1 MSDSRGCVCVYQYI
15 WVVITWLI
23 WVVVNPMVLYDQ
35 VGCVCEISR
44 GPRVP
49 DHFWGNY
56 PRVIT
61 QGFWGSEKVGR
72 SDR

>member
-1 MSDSRGCVCVYQYI
+1 MKLCPQGGGRVLSGGS
-15 WVVITWLI
+15 WST
-23 WVVVNPMVLYDQ
+23 MVLYDQ

-49 DHFWGNY
+49 DQFWGNY

-61 QGFWGSEKVGR
+61 QGFWGSEKVGG
-72 SDR
+72 SDGKNDELPGKL

>member
-1 MSDSRGCVCVYQYI
+1 
-15 WVVITWLI
+15 
-23 WVVVNPMVLYDQ
+23 MVLYDQ

-49 DHFWGNY
+49 DQFWGNY

-61 QGFWGSEKVGR
+61 QEFWGSEKVGR
-72 SDR
+72 SDGENDKLPCKL

>member
-1 MSDSRGCVCVYQYI
+1 MNTHG
-15 WVVITWLI
+15 
-23 WVVVNPMVLYDQ
+23 Q
-35 VGCVCEISR
+35 VGCACEISR

-49 DHFWGNY
+49 DHFGGNY